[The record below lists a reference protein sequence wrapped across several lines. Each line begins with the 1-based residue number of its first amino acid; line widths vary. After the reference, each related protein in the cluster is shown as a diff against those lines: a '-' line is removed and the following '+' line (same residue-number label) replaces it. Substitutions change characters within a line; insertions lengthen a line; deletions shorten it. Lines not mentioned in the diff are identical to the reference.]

1 MAMLLEIFLYLEQR
15 IQTLAS
21 YIRYVMLSDGFTKEA
36 DGSTFGTKNAS
47 RFFKLH
53 NVNAVFLPLFR
64 TTAIADYLDAKTEKM
79 DQMIAK
85 AEKKI
90 EYLGELKQ
98 SLITRAVTRG
108 LNPNAPLK
116 DSGVK
121 WIGDIPRDW
130 EIPRLNFVTSKIG
143 SGSTPK
149 GGSEVY
155 VDEGVVF
162 LRSQNVYNDGL
173 RLNDVVHI
181 VPSIP

>member
-1 MAMLLEIFLYLEQR
+1 MLCFLMVSQKKPMALH
-15 IQTLAS
+15 LAQ
-21 YIRYVMLSDGFTKEA
+21 
-36 DGSTFGTKNAS
+36 NAS

-53 NVNAVFLPLFR
+53 NVNAVFSSPSFR
-64 TTAIADYLDAKTEKM
+64 TTSHCRLLGCQDGEDGPK
-79 DQMIAK
+79 IAK

-130 EIPRLNFVTSKIG
+130 EIPRLNFVTSK
-143 SGSTPK
+143 SAVAVLPK
-149 GGSEVY
+149 
-155 VDEGVVF
+155 VVVKCMWTKELYF
-162 LRSQNVYNDGL
+162 
-173 RLNDVVHI
+173 
-181 VPSIP
+181 